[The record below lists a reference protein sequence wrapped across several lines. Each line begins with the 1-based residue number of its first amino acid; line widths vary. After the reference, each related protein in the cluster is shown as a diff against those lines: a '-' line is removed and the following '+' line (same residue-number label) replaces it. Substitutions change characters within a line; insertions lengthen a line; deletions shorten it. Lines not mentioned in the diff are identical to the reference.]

1 MLSIKNYQKCQS
13 AFFRWMKEQY
23 NIDISAIK
31 QIDFDKEMYTR
42 LKEVSS
48 NNNNSDYD
56 IETLNNIVLN
66 KVQKLYVD
74 ALGLVKTQA
83 GIPMNSLKQTSPNM
97 VLDRDEQ
104 TFGQR
109 TLPTIPDRGLE
120 HASNRTETLS
130 AFDKLKLDRDESATL
145 TVEVS
150 PLPKPQVES
159 AMDFMEFQ
167 SKVNEMKEEMFTM
180 FPQHAPTDNQIVID
194 DQVTII
200 PAIKNIQNNQNSD
213 NIIARGNAFILQ
225 RESDLCEANEPTTR
239 QEQDLI
245 PRPTAV
251 LTTNSFITI
260 NGFDRNT
267 NQYPKRYRFGID
279 MSAMSRDYKLIH
291 DIEFTRLIIPMELIE
306 KRTVNN
312 PQPKYTFVH
321 DQRFS
326 YPYLLLQVDELQN
339 VYDGLNDQV
348 RRTTTQFIYDTGYRC
363 PNGRGYVILRPS
375 QNEKRSFIQPV
386 SSLQKLTFSIVKPNG
401 ALFNTGEDD
410 INIIKFEYE
419 VYNSLLI
426 KIVTDKFF
434 DKNDF
439 CIGDTVM
446 LNTLTP
452 FNFDSMDSNELMQ
465 FINRSEGHDVIQ
477 MGEANENGFYR
488 SFYIN
493 ALQKLDTCVGKMVVN
508 KPSVD
513 IIRAYNTNNTIN
525 LCAPVAIGSIINIS
539 LQVTLSFKMTTEA
552 FLQKYY

>member
-180 FPQHAPTDNQIVID
+180 FPQHAPSDNQIVID

-426 KIVTDKFF
+426 NLVTDKFF

>member
-180 FPQHAPTDNQIVID
+180 FPQHSPSDNHIVID

>member
-180 FPQHAPTDNQIVID
+180 FPQHAPSDNQIVID

-477 MGEANENGFYR
+477 MGEANENGVYR